1 MAIGGKRMTAEELWR
16 LPDDGMRHELVYGEL
31 RTMAPSGAE
40 HGRRTNTVNW
50 SLEQHVRENG
60 LGVAYAAETGF
71 LLARDPD
78 LVRAPDAAFV
88 SKERAEAAGTV
99 LGYWPGAPDLA
110 VEVVSPNDRP
120 AEVEE
125 KVATWLA
132 YGTRM
137 VVVVYPGERR
147 VRIHRP
153 ERPPHDLGE
162 TDAIDGED
170 VVPGW
175 RLPLAELFA

>member
-1 MAIGGKRMTAEELWR
+1 MAVSGKRMTAEDLWQ
-16 LPDDGMRHELVYGEL
+16 LPDDGMRHELIYGEL
-31 RTMAPSGAE
+31 RTMAPSGWE
-40 HGRRTNTVNW
+40 HGRRTNIVNW
-50 SLEQHVRENG
+50 SLEQQVRERG
-60 LGVAYAAETGF
+60 QGAACGAETGF
-71 LLARDPD
+71 WLARDPD
-78 LVRAPDAAFV
+78 LVRAPDAAFI
-88 SKERAEAAGTV
+88 SQERVAAAGLVT
-99 LGYWPGAPDLA
+99 GYWPGAPDLA

-132 YGTRM
+132 HGTRM
-137 VVVVYPGERR
+137 VVIVYPIESR

-153 ERPPHDLGE
+153 GRPPRDLAVNE
-162 TDAIDGED
+162 AIDGED